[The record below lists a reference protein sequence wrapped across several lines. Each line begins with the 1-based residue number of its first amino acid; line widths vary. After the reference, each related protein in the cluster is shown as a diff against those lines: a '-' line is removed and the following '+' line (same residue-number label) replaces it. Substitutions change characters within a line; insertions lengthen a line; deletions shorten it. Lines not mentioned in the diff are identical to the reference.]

1 MTSNRM
7 VNGVDLDNWFDPYIS
22 GTQPAATG
30 YKVGGVD
37 LNTRYAPLYLGIQAA
52 LTGYAVN
59 GADLNTLFAKIGTA
73 QYVLASPG
81 YPNLD
86 GSAVG
91 LAGSTLYTASVGLG
105 LNSDGNWAASSTVT
119 PTWGSWYAGAPIAGI
134 GDNYFVL
141 YTITGLTNGIAGITI
156 TNNASTRTPLSA
168 DVGCTISLK
177 AGAGGA
183 HQFLETGTLNIQIS
197 NSAGTVLSNVT
208 VNVELTVTI
217 EN

>member
-1 MTSNRM
+1 MTSGYQ

-52 LTGYAVN
+52 LTGYEVN

-86 GSAVG
+86 GSASG
-91 LAGSTLYTASVGLG
+91 SAGSNLYTASVDLV
-105 LNSDGNWAASSTVT
+105 LNSDGTWGAGSTVT
-119 PTWGSWYAGAPIAGI
+119 PTSGSWYAGAPIAGI
-134 GDNYFVL
+134 GDNYKVL
-141 YTITGLTNGIAGITI
+141 YTITGLTGTKII
-156 TNNASTRTPLSA
+156 NNASTPTPLSA
-168 DVGCTISLK
+168 DVGCTISLTE
-177 AGAGGA
+177 GAGGA
-183 HQFLETGTLNIQIS
+183 HQFQATGTLNIQIS

-208 VNVELTVTI
+208 VNVGLTVTI
-217 EN
+217 TG